1 MRTAEISRKTNETDI
16 YLKLTVLKPYSKGKL
31 TGSTG
36 IGFFDH
42 MLNSF
47 ASHGGFEIDLS
58 VKGDLDVDG
67 HHTVEDTGIVL
78 GTALRK
84 AAGNM
89 AGITRFADILLPMDE
104 ALTMCAVDFSGRAFL
119 AFDASFKSDIIGQY
133 DTQLTVE
140 FMRALAFNAGIT
152 LHIKSLYGENDH
164 HITESIYKAVG
175 KCIGKALEI
184 HSDEIMSAKGCL

>member
-1 MRTAEISRKTNETDI
+1 MRTAEVSRKTNETDI
-16 YLKLTVLKPYSKGKL
+16 ALKLTVLEPYSKGKL

-47 ASHGGFEIDLS
+47 ASHGGFEIDLN
-58 VKGDLDVDG
+58 VKGDLEVDG

-89 AGITRFADILLPMDE
+89 AGAVRFADIILPMDE
-104 ALTMCAVDFSGRAFL
+104 ALTMCALDFSGRAFL
-119 AFDASFKSDIIGQY
+119 AFDASFKSDLIGQY

-184 HSDEIMSAKGCL
+184 HSDEIMSSKGCL